1 MPRRKTT
8 IVSSSDGR
16 NKEGKHML
24 TPDSII
30 SYRIDDSPDIHKTQA
45 VNRICFQM
53 NSIWDHTIPNVT
65 LRKELI
71 FKHIEMDAALIR
83 SWLKGKDD
91 NMGALIFPGSYLN
104 VESREPKVRIE
115 RKPDLKPST
124 DSIQADITMHIFRR
138 PIDESPA
145 LQPFDPAIWH
155 PVAYEEW
162 KFLYTELA
170 EAFEEYVGV
179 SSKIKIPADASNLF
193 HRMMHTHF
201 ADCGLIFSEKI
212 WVDFGLGAMIGD
224 GCTKFMS
231 GMLTQMFMQYFTV
244 KEDALSS
251 AMLPPLHSAKTAA
264 GSGQRVCAG
273 CLSTRMGSGQMKQC
287 PCQKV
292 YYCCKECQKG
302 DWKIHRLVC
311 GVKKST

>member
-53 NSIWDHTIPNVT
+53 NSIWDHNIPNVT

-124 DSIQADITMHIFRR
+124 DSIQADITINKNMV
-138 PIDESPA
+138 
-145 LQPFDPAIWH
+145 PFDDKSPF
-155 PVAYEEW
+155 V
-162 KFLYTELA
+162 T
-170 EAFEEYVGV
+170 
-179 SSKIKIPADASNLF
+179 
-193 HRMMHTHF
+193 
-201 ADCGLIFSEKI
+201 
-212 WVDFGLGAMIGD
+212 
-224 GCTKFMS
+224 S
-231 GMLTQMFMQYFTV
+231 GMRLG
-244 KEDALSS
+244 
-251 AMLPPLHSAKTAA
+251 TAA
-264 GSGQRVCAG
+264 
-273 CLSTRMGSGQMKQC
+273 LTTRGMKEADMVQ
-287 PCQKV
+287 V
-292 YYCCKECQKG
+292 AEFINTVLMNH
-302 DWKIHRLVC
+302 DNATTIA
-311 GVKKST
+311 GVKTEINSWMKNFPLYI